1 MKLKIRLYYKLFL
14 ITLLFINGLII
25 AAGIFP
31 ALNLL
36 YSTGTA
42 KTKRDALKTLWLS
55 WFSTIVK
62 LKIVKEGDLP
72 EQGALLV
79 SNHISWLDI
88 IIIGQYLPAYFV
100 AKSDISSWPIIG
112 YLARQGGTIFIR
124 RGDKQHIRNTAEK
137 MVWLLK
143 QNSNIIAFP
152 EGTTTNGEEVL
163 NFHSSLFQPALL
175 TKSAIQPI
183 ALQYQGIAKEHAPF
197 IGEDDFVPH
206 LIKMLTLD
214 TIEVRLSFLPLITGS
229 GKSRNE
235 VSLETRDMIWRK
247 ISYDL
252 SVDNAIHPQIKS
264 FRG

>member
-14 ITLLFINGLII
+14 IILLFINGLII

-31 ALNLL
+31 AVSFLCSAGN
-36 YSTGTA
+36 A
-42 KTKRDALKTLWLS
+42 KTKRDALKTLWLG
-55 WFSTIVK
+55 WFSGIVK
-62 LKIVKEGDLP
+62 LQIVKEGELP
-72 EQGALLV
+72 EQGALLA

-143 QNSNIIAFP
+143 QRSNIIAFP
-152 EGTTTNGEEVL
+152 EGTTTNGAEVL

-175 TKSAIQPI
+175 TKSTIQPI
-183 ALQYQGIAKEHAPF
+183 ALKYQGIAKIQAPF
-197 IGEDDFVPH
+197 IGDDGFIPH

-214 TIEVRLSFLPLITGS
+214 KIEVTLSFLPVVSTS
-229 GKSRNE
+229 GKNRNE
-235 VSLETRDMIWRK
+235 VSLETRDRIREK
-247 ISYDL
+247 INDNL
-252 SVDNAIHPQIKS
+252 SINNASLQHLKS
-264 FRG
+264 SQG